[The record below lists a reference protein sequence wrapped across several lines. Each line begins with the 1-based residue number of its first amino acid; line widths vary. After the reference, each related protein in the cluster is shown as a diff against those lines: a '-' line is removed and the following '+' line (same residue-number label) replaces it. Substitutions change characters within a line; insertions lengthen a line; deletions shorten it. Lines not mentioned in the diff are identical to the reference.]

1 MFDAGM
7 GRELCNNRT
16 PFAFI
21 PVSMSR
27 SFVAKKPKLRLDD
40 EVRFL
45 STWLQSP
52 LKTGA
57 LSPSSPALAKA
68 MAAEIDPDIPGP
80 VVEIGPGTGPVTEAI
95 LARGIA
101 RERLVLVEFNR
112 EFCALLRRRF
122 PGVTV
127 IQGDGY
133 ALAET
138 LGDAVGEPLA
148 AVVSSLPL
156 MTRPMP
162 VRLRTLVGGLR
173 LLRQGAP
180 FVQFTYAMTAPIPPR
195 PTRYSIT
202 ASPRIWMNLP
212 PARVWVY
219 RAS

>member
-1 MFDAGM
+1 
-7 GRELCNNRT
+7 
-16 PFAFI
+16 
-21 PVSMSR
+21 MSR

-52 LKTGA
+52 IKTGA

-68 MAAEIDPDIPGP
+68 MAAEIDPSVPGP

-95 LARGIA
+95 LARGITPQ
-101 RERLVLVEFNR
+101 RLVLVEFNR
-112 EFCALLRRRF
+112 EFCALLRKRF

-127 IQGDGY
+127 IEGDGY
-133 ALAET
+133 ALADT
-138 LGDAVGEPLA
+138 LGDTAGKPLA
-148 AVVSSLPL
+148 AVISSLPL

-162 VRLRTLVGGLR
+162 VRLRTLVAALR
-173 LLRQGAP
+173 LLHHGAP

-195 PTRYSIT
+195 PSRFTIT

-219 RAS
+219 RAA

>member
-1 MFDAGM
+1 
-7 GRELCNNRT
+7 
-16 PFAFI
+16 
-21 PVSMSR
+21 MSR

-52 LKTGA
+52 IKTGA

-68 MAAEIDPDIPGP
+68 MAAEIDPSVPGP

-95 LARGIA
+95 LARGITPQ
-101 RERLVLVEFNR
+101 RLVLVEFNR
-112 EFCALLRRRF
+112 EFCALLRQRF

-127 IQGDGY
+127 IEGDGY
-133 ALAET
+133 ALADT
-138 LGDAVGEPLA
+138 LGDTAGQPLA
-148 AVVSSLPL
+148 AVISSLPL

-162 VRLRTLVGGLR
+162 VRLRTLVAALR
-173 LLRQGAP
+173 LLRRGAP

-195 PTRYSIT
+195 PSRFTIT

-219 RAS
+219 RAA

>member
-1 MFDAGM
+1 
-7 GRELCNNRT
+7 
-16 PFAFI
+16 
-21 PVSMSR
+21 MSR

-45 STWLQSP
+45 SSWLQSP

-57 LSPSSPALAKA
+57 VSPSSPALAKA
-68 MAAEIDPDIPGP
+68 MAAEVDPDVPGP
-80 VVEIGPGTGPVTEAI
+80 VIEIGPGTGPVTEAI

-101 RERLVLVEFNR
+101 PQRLVLVEFNG
-112 EFCALLRRRF
+112 EFCTLLRKRF

-127 IQGDGY
+127 IEGDGY
-133 ALAET
+133 ALPDT
-138 LGDAVGEPLA
+138 LGQLMEPLS

-162 VRLRTLVGGLR
+162 VRLRTLMSALR
-173 LLRQGAP
+173 ILRRGAP

-195 PTRYSIT
+195 PGRYT
-202 ASPRIWMNLP
+202 LTTSPRIWLNLP

-219 RAS
+219 RSA

>member
-1 MFDAGM
+1 
-7 GRELCNNRT
+7 
-16 PFAFI
+16 
-21 PVSMSR
+21 MSR

-52 LKTGA
+52 IKTGA

-68 MAAEIDPDIPGP
+68 MAAEIDPSVPGP

-101 RERLVLVEFNR
+101 PQRLVLVEFNR
-112 EFCALLRRRF
+112 EFCALLRKRF

-127 IQGDGY
+127 IEGDGY
-133 ALAET
+133 ALADT
-138 LGDAVGEPLA
+138 LGDTAGQPLA
-148 AVVSSLPL
+148 AVISSLPL

-162 VRLRTLVGGLR
+162 VRLRTLVAALR
-173 LLRQGAP
+173 LLRRGAP

-195 PTRYSIT
+195 PSRFTIT

-219 RAS
+219 RAA

>member
-1 MFDAGM
+1 
-7 GRELCNNRT
+7 
-16 PFAFI
+16 
-21 PVSMSR
+21 MSR
-27 SFVAKKPKLRLDD
+27 SVAEKKPKLRLDD
-40 EVRFL
+40 EMRFL
-45 STWLQSP
+45 STWLQNP

-68 MAAEIDPDIPGP
+68 MAAEIDPSLPGS

-101 RERLVLVEFNR
+101 PQRLVLVEFNR
-112 EFCALLRRRF
+112 EFCTLLRKRF

-127 IQGDGY
+127 IEGDGY
-133 ALAET
+133 ALADT
-138 LGDAVGEPLA
+138 LGEATDKPLA

-162 VRLRTLVGGLR
+162 VRLRTLVSALR
-173 LLRQGAP
+173 LLRHGAP

-195 PTRYSIT
+195 PSRYTIT
-202 ASPRIWMNLP
+202 ASPRIWLNLP

>member
-1 MFDAGM
+1 
-7 GRELCNNRT
+7 
-16 PFAFI
+16 
-21 PVSMSR
+21 MSR
-27 SFVAKKPKLRLDD
+27 SFAAKKPKLRLDD

-45 STWLQSP
+45 SSWLQSP

-57 LSPSSPALAKA
+57 LSPSSPALARA
-68 MAAEIDPDIPGP
+68 MAAEIDPAAPGP
-80 VVEIGPGTGPVTEAI
+80 VVELGPGTGPVTEAI

-127 IQGDGY
+127 IEGDGY
-133 ALAET
+133 ALADT
-138 LGDAVGEPLA
+138 LSAAVDQPLA
-148 AVVSSLPL
+148 AILSSLPL

-162 VRLRTLVGGLR
+162 VRLRTLVAALR
-173 LLRQGAP
+173 LLRRGAP

-195 PTRYSIT
+195 PSRYTLT

-219 RAS
+219 RAA

>member
-1 MFDAGM
+1 
-7 GRELCNNRT
+7 
-16 PFAFI
+16 
-21 PVSMSR
+21 MSR

-68 MAAEIDPDIPGP
+68 MAAEIDPSVPGP
-80 VVEIGPGTGPVTEAI
+80 IVEIGPGTGPVTEAI
-95 LARGIA
+95 LARGITPQ
-101 RERLVLVEFNR
+101 RLVLVEFNR
-112 EFCALLRRRF
+112 EFCTLLRKRF

-127 IQGDGY
+127 IEGDGY
-133 ALAET
+133 ALADT
-138 LGDAVGEPLA
+138 LGEIAGKPLA

-162 VRLRTLVGGLR
+162 VRLRTLVSALR
-173 LLRQGAP
+173 LLRHGAP

-195 PTRYSIT
+195 PSRYTIT

-219 RAS
+219 RAA

>member
-1 MFDAGM
+1 
-7 GRELCNNRT
+7 
-16 PFAFI
+16 
-21 PVSMSR
+21 MSR

-57 LSPSSPALAKA
+57 LSPSGPALAKA
-68 MAAEIDPDIPGP
+68 MAAEIDPSVPGP
-80 VVEIGPGTGPVTEAI
+80 VVELGPGTGPVTEAI
-95 LARGIA
+95 LARGIIPQ
-101 RERLVLVEFNR
+101 RLILVEFNR
-112 EFCALLRRRF
+112 EFCALLRKRF

-127 IQGDGY
+127 IEGDGY
-133 ALAET
+133 ALADS
-138 LGDAVGEPLA
+138 LGQAAGEPLA

-162 VRLRTLVGGLR
+162 VRLRALVSALR
-173 LLRQGAP
+173 LLRHGAP

-195 PTRYSIT
+195 PTRYTIT

-219 RAS
+219 RAA

>member
-1 MFDAGM
+1 
-7 GRELCNNRT
+7 
-16 PFAFI
+16 
-21 PVSMSR
+21 MSR
-27 SFVAKKPKLRLDD
+27 SVAAKKPKLRLDD
-40 EVRFL
+40 EMRFL
-45 STWLQSP
+45 STWLQNP

-68 MAAEIDPDIPGP
+68 MAAEIDPSLPGS

-101 RERLVLVEFNR
+101 PQRLVLVEFNR
-112 EFCALLRRRF
+112 EFCALLRKRF

-127 IQGDGY
+127 IEGDGY
-133 ALAET
+133 ALADT
-138 LGDAVGEPLA
+138 LGEATDKPLA

-162 VRLRTLVGGLR
+162 VRLRTLVCALR
-173 LLRQGAP
+173 LLRHGAP

-195 PTRYSIT
+195 PSRYTIT
-202 ASPRIWMNLP
+202 ASPRIWLNLP

>member
-1 MFDAGM
+1 
-7 GRELCNNRT
+7 
-16 PFAFI
+16 
-21 PVSMSR
+21 MSR

-57 LSPSSPALAKA
+57 LSPSGPALAKA
-68 MAAEIDPDIPGP
+68 MAAEIDPSVPGP
-80 VVEIGPGTGPVTEAI
+80 VVELGPGTGPVTEAI
-95 LARGIA
+95 LARGIIPQ
-101 RERLVLVEFNR
+101 RLILVEFNR
-112 EFCALLRRRF
+112 EFCALLRKRF

-127 IQGDGY
+127 IEGDGY
-133 ALAET
+133 ALADS
-138 LGDAVGEPLA
+138 LGGAAGRPLA

-162 VRLRTLVGGLR
+162 VRLRALVSALR
-173 LLRQGAP
+173 LLRHGAP

-195 PTRYSIT
+195 PTRYTIT

-219 RAS
+219 RAA

>member
-1 MFDAGM
+1 
-7 GRELCNNRT
+7 
-16 PFAFI
+16 
-21 PVSMSR
+21 MSR

-45 STWLQSP
+45 SSWIQSP

-57 LSPSSPALAKA
+57 VSPSSPALAKA
-68 MAAEIDPDIPGP
+68 MAAEVDPDMPGP

-95 LARGIA
+95 LARGISPQ
-101 RERLVLVEFNR
+101 RLVLVEFNS

-127 IQGDGY
+127 IEGDGY
-133 ALAET
+133 ALPELLDQVAK
-138 LGDAVGEPLA
+138 PLS

-162 VRLRTLVGGLR
+162 VRLRTLMSALR
-173 LLRQGAP
+173 LLRRGAP

-195 PTRYSIT
+195 PGRYT
-202 ASPRIWMNLP
+202 LVASPRIWLNLP
-212 PARVWVY
+212 PARVWIY
-219 RAS
+219 RSA

>member
-1 MFDAGM
+1 
-7 GRELCNNRT
+7 
-16 PFAFI
+16 
-21 PVSMSR
+21 MSR

-45 STWLQSP
+45 SMWLQSP

-57 LSPSSPALAKA
+57 LSPSGPALAKA
-68 MAAEIDPDIPGP
+68 MAAEIDPSVPGP

-95 LARGIA
+95 LTRGIA
-101 RERLVLVEFNR
+101 PQRLILVEFNR
-112 EFCALLRRRF
+112 EFCTLLRKRF

-127 IQGDGY
+127 IEGDGY
-133 ALAET
+133 ALADS
-138 LGDAVGEPLA
+138 LGKAAGEPLA
-148 AVVSSLPL
+148 AVISSLPL

-162 VRLRTLVGGLR
+162 VRLRALVSALR
-173 LLRQGAP
+173 LLRPGAP

-195 PTRYSIT
+195 PTRYTIT

-219 RAS
+219 RAA

>member
-1 MFDAGM
+1 
-7 GRELCNNRT
+7 
-16 PFAFI
+16 
-21 PVSMSR
+21 MSR

-57 LSPSSPALAKA
+57 LSPSGPALAKA
-68 MAAEIDPDIPGP
+68 MAAEIDPSIPGL

-95 LARGIA
+95 LARGIIPQ
-101 RERLVLVEFNR
+101 RLVLVEFNR
-112 EFCALLRRRF
+112 EFCALLRKRF
-122 PGVTV
+122 PGVIV
-127 IQGDGY
+127 IEGDGY
-133 ALAET
+133 ALADT
-138 LGDAVGEPLA
+138 LGDITDKPLA
-148 AVVSSLPL
+148 AVISSLPL

-162 VRLRTLVGGLR
+162 VRLRALVAALR

-195 PTRYSIT
+195 PTRYTIT
-202 ASPRIWMNLP
+202 ASPRIWLNLP

-219 RAS
+219 RAA